1 VKGVKAIRAIDAA
14 LVGLTAPAGWDFSA
28 TLSRHYR
35 EFMLAVRRDERG
47 RWAYLVSRSGI
58 LRATDK
64 GYPSAEAA
72 MNAAEIRT
80 RLLRAE
86 RGKPW

>member
-14 LVGLTAPAGWDFSA
+14 LAGLAAPAGWSFAA

-35 EFMLAVRRDERG
+35 GFVLTARRDESG
-47 RWAYLVSRSGI
+47 RWAYLIMRGVG
-58 LRATDK
+58 LVATDK

-80 RLLRAE
+80 RILRAE
-86 RGKPW
+86 RRKP